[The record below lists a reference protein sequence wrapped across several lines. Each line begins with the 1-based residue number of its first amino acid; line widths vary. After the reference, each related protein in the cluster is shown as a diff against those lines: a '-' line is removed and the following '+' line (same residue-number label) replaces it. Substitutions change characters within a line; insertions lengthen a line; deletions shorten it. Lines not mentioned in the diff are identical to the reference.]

1 MQLMVS
7 MGKGT
12 LVLELALAEE
22 LPVPAHLSLELD
34 LVRLH
39 KVVSF
44 LVTMEELLRLFDC
57 CLLVVFVGGTIFSRS
72 TRFRDIN

>member
-7 MGKGT
+7 MGKGA
-12 LVLELALAEE
+12 LVLEFALAEE

-39 KVVSF
+39 KVVSL
-44 LVTMEELLRLFDC
+44 LVTMEKLLRLFDC
-57 CLLVVFVGGTIFSRS
+57 CLLVVFVGGTIFSRG
-72 TRFRDIN
+72 TRFRDIH